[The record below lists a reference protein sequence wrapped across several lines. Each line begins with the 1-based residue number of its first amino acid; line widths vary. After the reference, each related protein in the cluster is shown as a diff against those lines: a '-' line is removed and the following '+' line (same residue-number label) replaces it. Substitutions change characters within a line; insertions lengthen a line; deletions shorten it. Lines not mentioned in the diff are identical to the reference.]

1 MLPAVV
7 GMVVILIVLVTLT
20 PPPNVAIITQ
30 SSTRSTGYVLV
41 GGQNGTWFDPG
52 QGPRLVKIFLQNDS
66 VTQLTPV
73 PGQGTVWGGGWN
85 GSQWLI
91 SGWGADSGTSGS
103 NPYLYLYNGREQVA
117 GESVNEYDHETSW
130 HGGDI
135 FAASYDGK
143 EWLLSGMGSEP
154 ILTPTDEPFD
164 FGNHMSLATFSG
176 KNFTDLSAIVPEQG
190 DAILYTNAWN
200 GSLWMVGGG
209 YYSYGTLF
217 TFDGSNVTDLTSQIS
232 EAIGTFGSVL
242 SVRWNGS
249 YWLIGG
255 YGFLAKYDGHNF
267 QDLTRQLYHS
277 ISNDVSSPVIVNAI
291 AWNGSSWMIGGGSM
305 VANPQ
310 IENQQAQPDAWI
322 ASYGT
327 QGFKDL
333 TPSLP
338 TYISKPIISSSILT
352 ISYIDNRWILGGFSD
367 SNAIL
372 LVISPHSI
380 TDLSYLI
387 GPTMSYVI
395 WTGGAS

>member
-1 MLPAVV
+1 MRALI
-7 GMVVILIVLVTLT
+7 ILVFVLGLLFPPLGSVTQAQ
-20 PPPNVAIITQ
+20 PVARDNSYI
-30 SSTRSTGYVLV
+30 LV
-41 GGQNGTWFDPG
+41 GGQNGTWFQPG
-52 QGPRLVKIFLQNDS
+52 QSPRLFKIFLENDS

-85 GSQWLI
+85 GSEWLI
-91 SGWGADSGTSGS
+91 SGWGTDSGTSGS
-103 NPYLYLYNGREQVA
+103 NPYIYLYNGREQVA
-117 GESVNEYDHETSW
+117 GESVSQYNHQSSW

-135 FAASYDGK
+135 FAASYNGK
-143 EWLLSGMGSEP
+143 YWLLSGMGSDE
-154 ILTPTDEPFD
+154 ILTATDGPYD
-164 FGNHMSLATFSG
+164 FGNHMSLATFDG
-176 KNFTDLSAIVPEQG
+176 NKFTDLSTVVPEQG

-217 TFDGSNVTDLTSQIS
+217 IFDGSNVTDLTSQIN
-232 EAIGTFGSVL
+232 EAVGSFGSVL

-267 QDLTRQLYHS
+267 QDLTRQLYDS
-277 ISNDVSSPVIVNAI
+277 ISKDVSSPIIVNAI
-291 AWNGSSWMIGGGSM
+291 AWNGSSWLIGGGSM
-305 VANPQ
+305 VAELQ
-310 IENQQAQPDAWI
+310 TKEQRSAVAWI

-333 TPSLP
+333 TASLP
-338 TYISKPIISSSILT
+338 TYITKPIIGSSILT
-352 ISYIDNRWILGGFSD
+352 ISYLDNRWILGGFSD
-367 SNAIL
+367 SDPIL
-372 LVISPHSI
+372 LTISPNSF

-395 WTGGAS
+395 WIGGAS